1 MVRMLGWRKGVGS
14 FRKHPQLVRR
24 FNELIGSRLDAANS
38 HSVITLSEKHELQSP
53 FLSVLISRTLL
64 VREKVRTRNIE

>member
-1 MVRMLGWRKGVGS
+1 MVRILGWRKGVGS

-38 HSVITLSEKHELQSP
+38 HSVITLSEKTRTAISFP
-53 FLSVLISRTLL
+53 FRFDFANFTSQRKS
-64 VREKVRTRNIE
+64 ENAKY